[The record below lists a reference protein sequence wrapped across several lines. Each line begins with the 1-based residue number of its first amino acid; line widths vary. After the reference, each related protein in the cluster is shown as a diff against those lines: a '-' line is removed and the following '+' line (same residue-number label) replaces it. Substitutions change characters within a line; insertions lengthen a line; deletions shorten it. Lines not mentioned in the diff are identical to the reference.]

1 MKIKVEK
8 RLYSEDIR
16 KMCIANK
23 YYTVGDNEQYR
34 KMLTMCNSNNV
45 TPRLIYR
52 IADDIAMHSNFK
64 MFQEQYGNITYGELL
79 EHIMYQVNRCCY
91 EFFKLESEV

>member
-16 KMCIANK
+16 KMCIENN
-23 YYTVGDNEQYR
+23 YYTHGNNDQYD
-34 KMLTMCNSNNV
+34 KMLAMCNSNKV

-52 IADDIAMHSNFK
+52 IADDIAMHSDFK
-64 MFQEQYGNITYGELL
+64 ALQDTYGGITYGELL
-79 EHIMYQVNRCCY
+79 EHIMYQVNKCCN
-91 EFFKLESEV
+91 EFFTLE